1 MGWPITSFLVRVDY
15 TPACK
20 SLSVTVPCSH
30 IFAAISPIDT
40 ITINRYRYRAM
51 MKRTTESLRQ
61 KELKETLARAEN
73 ELKHTLERVQNL
85 RDLIAVTRKLCG
97 KPPALPETSATVTV
111 IQRRRTKTAELANQ
125 VADVLRTAGHA
136 MHVKDIVAKLEDRG
150 QAVTAQN
157 PKAAVAV
164 ALSRR
169 PDQFQKVSGNTF
181 DLAKKE
187 GSAAQ
192 TA

>member
-1 MGWPITSFLVRVDY
+1 
-15 TPACK
+15 
-20 SLSVTVPCSH
+20 VPCS
-30 IFAAISPIDT
+30 IVFAVLSPIDT
-40 ITINRYRYRAM
+40 LTRKRYRYRAV
-51 MKRTTESLRQ
+51 KKTTENLRQ

-97 KPPALPETSATVTV
+97 KPPASPDVSASVTMLP
-111 IQRRRTKTAELANQ
+111 QRRRTKTAELANQ
-125 VADVLRTAGHA
+125 VADVLRAAGHP
-136 MHVKDIVAKLEDRG
+136 MHVKDIVARLAERG
-150 QAVTAQN
+150 QAVIAQN
-157 PKAAVAV
+157 PTATVAV

-169 PDQFQKVSGNTF
+169 PDQFEKVSGNTF
-181 DLAKKE
+181 DLVKKE